1 MTMKKHK
8 LLIYEVMSKRFR
20 GILLVL
26 AILLFVI
33 GIYDFF
39 SQILGDFWFVL
50 WIMWLGIVGLWL
62 YYAVLVRR
70 SGIIIAPNY
79 FMLQGPLKK
88 VKFSYGRIETITSTQ
103 ISHHYKLDD
112 LKGRERGLVK
122 PYFGNTCVFVELSSY
137 PKKLKN
143 RERWFPRSLFGTRR
157 RGLLLTSGDWMKLSR
172 ELESAKQAWQRA
184 RGSKGK
190 EDNRSLAAK
199 VMDYDYEDIRR

>member
-1 MTMKKHK
+1 MKKHK

-20 GILLVL
+20 GILLML
-26 AILLFVI
+26 AILLFAF
-33 GIYDFF
+33 GIYDFV
-39 SQILGDFWFVL
+39 SHVLGDFWFVL
-50 WIMWLGIVGLWL
+50 WIMWLGIVVLWF

-70 SGIIIAPNY
+70 SGIVITPNY

-172 ELESAKQAWQRA
+172 ELESARQSWQRA

-199 VMDYDYEDIRR
+199 VMDYDYKDIRR

>member
-1 MTMKKHK
+1 M
-8 LLIYEVMSKRFR
+8 
-20 GILLVL
+20 L
-26 AILLFVI
+26 AILLFAI

-39 SQILGDFWFVL
+39 SQILGSFWFVL
-50 WIMWLGIVGLWL
+50 WIMWLGIVTLWF

-70 SGIIIAPNY
+70 SGVVIARNY

-112 LKGRERGLVK
+112 LKGRERGLVR

-157 RGLLLTSGDWMKLSR
+157 RGLLLTAGDWMKLSR
-172 ELESAKQAWQRA
+172 ELESARQSWQRA